1 MEQQGLLRYADTRT
15 GYGKDMERRVDND
28 KKRHCGDREQRA
40 RTEAFDEKKGA
51 AFRRS

>member
-1 MEQQGLLRYADTRT
+1 MLILGL
-15 GYGKDMERRVDND
+15 DMEKIWKGGWIMI